1 VKRDYGIIRGMG
13 KRPEIEITNGPMAGK
28 RFAVPKD
35 GLRLGRSSSNDI
47 HIPDEELSRNHC
59 LFEAVGEDGIRLTDL
74 ASANGTVVNG
84 RSLGS
89 DSADLKPGDLI
100 EVGATVLKVT
110 GEKLTLHPPRPAT
123 PPPVANGENLDLGLG
138 AKPGATTPASPAAR
152 RAARLKMAI
161 VVAAVVAVAAVAL
174 VLTDAFLSPNANDAE
189 IKSAAADDDSPVLR
203 EVVYEKVEANDQKIF
218 RYEMRLS
225 PEGVLSVAVDNVPDE
240 ERHVT
245 KSQKLDDAALA
256 ELGSILA
263 FSAIRDID
271 REYIGVEPDPP
282 ALESWTLKVVYTT
295 HVRRVTIVNAPEPE
309 AFRAIREKLEA
320 FSKNQ
325 LGVWALQYSRDKLV
339 SLADESLALAKA
351 KWEDRDV
358 QYGNLFGAVKA
369 YEEVLFYLETVN
381 PKPPSA
387 AEAQKGL
394 VEAKAELEQRYTNQ
408 RFLANRAINLQQWE
422 EAQRQLLVLLELV
435 PDRTD
440 DRNREAS
447 AKLID
452 VEKRLKGEK
461 K

>member
-1 VKRDYGIIRGMG
+1 MG

-59 LFEAVGEDGIRLTDL
+59 LFEAIGEDGIRLTDL

-110 GEKLTLHPPRPAT
+110 GEKPKLHPPRPA
-123 PPPVANGENLDLGLG
+123 PPPPKASPAADGENLDLGLG
-138 AKPGATTPASPAAR
+138 ATPGSAAASFRRSSAT
-152 RAARLKMAI
+152 KMAI
-161 VVAAVVAVAAVAL
+161 LVAAAVAVAAVAL
-174 VLTDAFLSPNANDAE
+174 VLTDAFLSPNAGDAE
-189 IKSAAADDDSPVLR
+189 IKSAAADDDNPVLR
-203 EVVYEKVEANDQKIF
+203 EVVYEKVEANDRKIF

-225 PEGVLSVAVDNVPDE
+225 SEGVLSVAVDNVPDE

-256 ELGSILA
+256 ELGSILS
-263 FSAIRDID
+263 FQAIRDID

-282 ALESWTLKVVYTT
+282 ALESWALKVVYTT

-369 YEEVLFYLETVN
+369 YEETLFYLETVN
-381 PKPPSA
+381 PKPESA

-394 VEAKAELEQRYTNQ
+394 AEAKAELEQRYANQ

-452 VEKRLKGEK
+452 VEKRLKGDK

>member
-1 VKRDYGIIRGMG
+1 MG
-13 KRPEIEITNGPMAGK
+13 KRPDIEITNGPMAGK

-59 LFEAVGEDGIRLTDL
+59 LFEAIGEDGIRLTDL

-89 DSADLKPGDLI
+89 DSADLRPGDLI
-100 EVGATVLKVT
+100 EVGATVLKVL
-110 GEKLTLHPPRPAT
+110 GEKPKLHLARPAT
-123 PPPVANGENLDLGLG
+123 PAPAPSGESLDLGLG
-138 AKPGATTPASPAAR
+138 ARPDAAALVPPAVR
-152 RAARLKMAI
+152 RAARLKTAI
-161 VVAAVVAVAAVAL
+161 RVAAVVAVAAVAL
-174 VLTDAFLSPNANDAE
+174 VLTDAYFSPDAADDG
-189 IKSAAADDDSPVLR
+189 IRATAAADDASPALR

-256 ELGSILA
+256 ELGRILS

-282 ALESWTLKVVYTT
+282 ALESWTLKVVYSS

-339 SLADESLALAKA
+339 SLADEALALAKA

-358 QYGNLFGAVKA
+358 QHGNLFGAVKA
-369 YEEVLFYLETVN
+369 YEETLFYLETVN
-381 PKPPSA
+381 PKPESA

-394 VEAKAELEQRYTNQ
+394 AEAKAELEQRYANQ

-447 AKLID
+447 AKLVD

>member
-1 VKRDYGIIRGMG
+1 MG
-13 KRPEIEITNGPMAGK
+13 KRPEIEITNGPLAGK

-84 RSLGS
+84 RALGS

-100 EVGATVLKVT
+100 EVGATVLKVA
-110 GEKLTLHPPRPAT
+110 GGKSPLHPARPAT
-123 PPPVANGENLDLGLG
+123 PPPEANENLDLGLG
-138 AKPGATTPASPAAR
+138 ATPGPAAASAR
-152 RAARLKMAI
+152 RASATKMAI
-161 VVAAVVAVAAVAL
+161 LVAAAVAVAAVAL
-174 VLTDAFLSPNANDAE
+174 VLTDAFLSPNAGEPE
-189 IKSAAADDDSPVLR
+189 IKAAAADDDNPALR

-256 ELGSILA
+256 ELGGILA
-263 FSAIRDID
+263 YSAIRDID
-271 REYIGVEPDPP
+271 REYVGVEPDPP
-282 ALESWTLKVVYTT
+282 ALESWTLKVVYSS

-325 LGVWALQYSRDKLV
+325 LGVWALQYSRDKLIA
-339 SLADESLALAKA
+339 LADESLALAKA

-358 QYGNLFGAVKA
+358 QHGNLFGAAKA

-381 PKPPSA
+381 PKPESA
-387 AEAQKGL
+387 IEAQKGL
-394 VEAKAELEQRYTNQ
+394 VEARAELEKRYANQ

-452 VEKRLKGEK
+452 VEKRLKGDK